1 LRLFYKSTR
10 QRPIGRVSDLPQD
23 QQYR

>member
-10 QRPIGRVSDLPQD
+10 QRPIGRVSDPSPD
-23 QQYR
+23 RQYR